1 MNQRKFIDTIIYRFS
16 GKLRKATLCMLGT
29 LALAGCAINND
40 IPYPIVDGSI
50 SAIEVEGQC
59 DANGNSSTQATINK
73 TTRTISL
80 YVDDS
85 VDLTKLRIKK
95 LTVSNDAALLPDST
109 VCNNYPKFPLIGF
122 ESLDAIPLSSDTRV
136 NFSNPVTFTLRTYQD
151 YPWVVTVKQILNR
164 EIALEGQIGKAVIDD
179 INRTAIIYVSKEQP
193 LDKIKVSAFNLGGT
207 HGSVVPNPTESDTYD
222 FSSPCNF
229 FVSNG
234 WEEASYQWT
243 VFVYQTDEGGASS
256 ANVFPMATRCTLTG
270 SIQSGKTP
278 GVDYKKNSDSDWQT
292 LAPSAVTVKGTSYT
306 ATLSGLTPGA
316 TYEYKVSV
324 EGTTT
329 EAQTFETAAAEPLT
343 DGSFDNWN
351 QDGKLWNPWATGGS
365 SFWDTGNRGATT
377 VGQSN
382 STPTDDTCN
391 GSGQAALLESKYIVL
406 KFAAGNI
413 FTGTYKKTVG
423 TNGVLDFGRPFT
435 SFPSK
440 LRVNYKYTSSTI
452 DKVGDED
459 YQYLKGRPDSCHI
472 YIALTDWDAPREIR
486 TRPSERQLFEK
497 NDSHVIA
504 YAELIKGETVSSWQ
518 QVDLNLEYRYHNR
531 RPKYIVV
538 VASASKYGDY
548 FVGGTG
554 SKLWVDNFELI
565 YD

>member
-1 MNQRKFIDTIIYRFS
+1 MKQEATIYISMSRY
-16 GKLRKATLCMLGT
+16 LRKAVFSFGALL
-29 LALAGCAINND
+29 LAGCAINND

-59 DANGNSSTQATINK
+59 DADGNSSTQATINK
-73 TTRTISL
+73 TDRTISL

-109 VCNNYPKFPLIGF
+109 VCNNYRKFPLTGF
-122 ESLDAIPLSSDTRV
+122 ESLNDIPLSSDTRID
-136 NFSNPVTFTLRTYQD
+136 FSNPVKFTLRTYQD
-151 YPWVVTVKQILNR
+151 YPWMVTVTQIMNR
-164 EIALEGQIGKAVIDD
+164 EIAVDGQIGNAVIDD
-179 INRTAIIYVSKEQP
+179 INRNVIIYVSKEQP
-193 LDKIKVSAFNLGGT
+193 LDAIRVSSFNLGGA
-207 HGSVVPNPTESDTYD
+207 HGSIVPDPTASETFD
-222 FSSPCNF
+222 FSSPCTF
-229 FVSNG
+229 FVSNA
-234 WEEASYQWT
+234 WDEASYKWT
-243 VFVYQTDEGGASS
+243 VYVYHTDNGGASS
-256 ANVFPMATRCTLTG
+256 ANFPMATRCTLTG

-278 GVDYKKNSDSDWQT
+278 VVDYKKNSDNDWQT
-292 LAPSAVTVKGTSYT
+292 LAASAVTIKGTSYT
-306 ATLSGLTPGA
+306 AVLNGLTPGA
-316 TYEYKVSV
+316 IYNYKVSV
-324 EGTTT
+324 DGITT
-329 EAQTFETAAAEPLT
+329 EEQTFETVAAETLT
-343 DGSFDNWN
+343 DGSFDNWK
-351 QDGKLWNPWATGGS
+351 QEGKLWNPWASGSS

-377 VGQSN
+377 VGDSN

-391 GSGQAALLESKYIVL
+391 GIGQAALLESKYIVL

-423 TNGVLDFGRPFT
+423 TNGVLDFGRKFT

-440 LRVNYKYTSSTI
+440 LRVNYKYTVSDI
-452 DKVGDED
+452 DRVGDED

-472 YIALTDWDAPREIR
+472 YIALTDWDEPREIR

-497 NDSHVIA
+497 NDPHVIA
-504 YAELIKGETVSSWQ
+504 YAELIKGENISSWQ
-518 QVDLNLEYRYHNR
+518 QVDLELEYRYANR